1 MRQYFCLNWVLIDN
15 LFDRSRDDRA
25 KICWPATVKKLFW
38 TGSMDQVHKKRGP
51 REECSDMGRGNRTVF
66 CTMYVNTVLVALR
79 KQTWNKK
86 INWLTRQPCL
96 WTKQPKIISQ
106 NLYINYKQRFQFP
119 VKENA
124 FVSVHQHA
132 RGWGGGKVLQ
142 ISSDRDDLMGAK
154 LRTDKIPRAPKKTP
168 KTSQDHNKPQ

>member
-1 MRQYFCLNWVLIDN
+1 MLVDKTIKNNFAE
-15 LFDRSRDDRA
+15 F
-25 KICWPATVKKLFW
+25 
-38 TGSMDQVHKKRGP
+38 VH
-51 REECSDMGRGNRTVF
+51 CV
-66 CTMYVNTVLVALR
+66 
-79 KQTWNKK
+79 Q
-86 INWLTRQPCL
+86 
-96 WTKQPKIISQ
+96 
-106 NLYINYKQRFQFP
+106 QRFQFP